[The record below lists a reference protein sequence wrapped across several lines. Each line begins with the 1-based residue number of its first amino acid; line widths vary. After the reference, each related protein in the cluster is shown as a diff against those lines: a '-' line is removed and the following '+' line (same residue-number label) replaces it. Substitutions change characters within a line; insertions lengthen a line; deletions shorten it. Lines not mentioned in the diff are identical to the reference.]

1 MDKGRSIGG
10 WINMDVRIM
19 TFNLRY
25 DNACD
30 GINSLSNRIG
40 KIVHIMKQE
49 QPDIIGTQEL
59 LPTMIS
65 DLAKRLPNYDWFGKP
80 RRSND
85 EHSAIFFRK
94 DLVQV
99 INNGTFWLSETPL
112 IEGSTSWNSSLPRI
126 CTWGEFHCLD
136 YPYKFRVF
144 NTHLDHM
151 SKEARLKG
159 VMGIKQYMDT
169 LNREEHLPLVLM
181 GDFNAYPNSEEVRFW
196 QDDNHFTSVYS
207 TMDRDETLRKTF
219 HDFEGGYQGEPIDYI
234 FVSKTIQIK
243 SGSILDSKVDNMYP
257 SDHYPV
263 CARIN
268 IPV

>member
-1 MDKGRSIGG
+1 MDI
-10 WINMDVRIM
+10 VIM

-25 DNACD
+25 DNASD
-30 GINSLSNRIG
+30 GINSWTNRIG
-40 KIVHIMKQE
+40 KIVHILE
-49 QPDIIGTQEL
+49 QTQPAVIGTQEL
-59 LPTMIS
+59 LPTMIT
-65 DLAKRLPNYDWFGKP
+65 DFARRLPDYDWFGKP

-94 DLVQV
+94 DMFRV
-99 INNGTFWLSETPL
+99 INSGTFWLSKTPS
-112 IEGSTSWNSSLPRI
+112 IEGSSSWNSSLPRI

-136 YPYKFRVF
+136 QPNKFRVF

-151 SKEARLKG
+151 SKEARVNG
-159 VMGIKQYMDT
+159 VRVIKQYMDT
-169 LNREEHLPLVLM
+169 LNREDYLPHMLM

-196 QDDNHFTSVYS
+196 QEDPQFTSVFS
-207 TMDRDETLRKTF
+207 TMDRHETLRKTF

-234 FVSKTIQIK
+234 FVSKTAQIK
-243 SGSILDSKVDNMYP
+243 SGSIIYSKVDNMYP